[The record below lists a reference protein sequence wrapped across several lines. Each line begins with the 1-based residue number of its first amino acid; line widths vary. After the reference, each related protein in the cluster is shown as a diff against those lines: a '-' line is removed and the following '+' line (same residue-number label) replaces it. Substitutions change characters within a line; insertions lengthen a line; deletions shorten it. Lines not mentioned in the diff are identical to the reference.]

1 PTLLLRACPVVLVG
15 IAQSQRQVLHAVRVQ
30 VLDGVHA
37 LRDLLIA
44 LTELRSEHA
53 ARSLDGVG
61 ADVRQAAPRTRRE
74 EMQLALA
81 LEAAQEKPTRGIRP
95 SRGAEER
102 PQTRPG
108 GGTVL
113 SAAIGDRRLVHARGR
128 SRPGPPPRG
137 PAAGDRHDR

>member
-1 PTLLLRACPVVLVG
+1 ERDRVSEYDGIVRDGSGWKQEKRVGNPVAYCQTSGGPGAAVDHDVAAEIVPTLLLRACPVVLVG

-61 ADVRQAAPRTRRE
+61 ADVR
-74 EMQLALA
+74 
-81 LEAAQEKPTRGIRP
+81 
-95 SRGAEER
+95 
-102 PQTRPG
+102 
-108 GGTVL
+108 
-113 SAAIGDRRLVHARGR
+113 
-128 SRPGPPPRG
+128 
-137 PAAGDRHDR
+137 